1 MTVLIG
7 VPCHHAVII
16 GADSAIS
23 TGITERPFDQKIQI
37 RGSQVIV
44 ALTGELGLGQR
55 FVAAVDRVWQ
65 QPLPPLALEIGKLCA
80 IEGLKD
86 FFSTGLTLG
95 NFECGALM
103 AFPCARRPWLCAFSY
118 KTMQPLLVT
127 PDQGS
132 IAMGSGQ
139 LLAEPFLSF
148 LRRVFWPAGPPTY
161 QNAIFTVTWA
171 LEHAIAVNPGGIGG
185 VPHIAVLTAPPG
197 GGLHARMLTSDEIAE
212 HRQNV
217 QNAEAY
223 LRSYEQLLQGTH
235 GAPDIPKL

>member
-7 VPCHHAVII
+7 VPCSNGIVL

-23 TGITERPFDQKIQI
+23 TGITERPFDQKLQI
-37 RGSQVIV
+37 VGGQVIV

-55 FVAAVDRVWQ
+55 FVAAVTRVYQ
-65 QPLPPLALEIGKLCA
+65 QPLPPMPIEIGKLCA

-103 AFPCARRPWLCAFSY
+103 AFPCAGKPWLCAFSY

-132 IAMGSGQ
+132 IAMGIGQ

-185 VPHIAVLTAPPG
+185 IPHIAVLAAPRSGP
-197 GGLHARMLTSDEIAE
+197 LQARMLTNDEIAE

-223 LRSYEQLLQGTH
+223 LRSYEQVVQGSH
-235 GAPDIPKL
+235 GAPDIPRP